1 MASFFNCLAY
11 RDASLNIRVADNVLF
26 LAINDE
32 YNDVHLTLNPSQIYS
47 LIQNLQIALSQIPV
61 ANFADEKNFG
71 NLDTLISIDSDV
83 SDENTALAAC

>member
-1 MASFFNCLAY
+1 MSSFFNCLAY

-32 YNDVHLTLNPSQIYS
+32 NNDVHLTLNPSQIYS

-61 ANFADEKNFG
+61 ANLADEKNFG
-71 NLDTLISIDSDV
+71 NLDTLISIDSD
-83 SDENTALAAC
+83 ENTALAAC